1 MILAIVSRS
10 EDNFI
15 LDADNRNTTS
25 NSRGLSLIIN
35 FLRRIFK
42 KPVNFLKKWI
52 GDYYSMYVLIGLTLI
67 NLSLY
72 YLYYFLAPIFPVKEL
87 TFLYKLTGEE
97 AFPPFGFCLSIIPPI
112 LSSHIVFLSA
122 RITQP
127 SGKII
132 LIFVAIIFALAFTL
146 TFIPLSATIFAAY
159 LSLAGITASISS
171 FRSVIE
177 RLELPS
183 VKNKGDRRVVLEM
196 RHNLLTTILGY
207 SVWAIITVVVA
218 GLSALLFNP
227 AVGKMIELGGL
238 RWVFVQGQIIL
249 CISLIVYYSAGFIMG
264 VTMNVFRKLLEVE
277 KALEK

>member
-1 MILAIVSRS
+1 M
-10 EDNFI
+10 
-15 LDADNRNTTS
+15 
-25 NSRGLSLIIN
+25 
-35 FLRRIFK
+35 
-42 KPVNFLKKWI
+42 
-52 GDYYSMYVLIGLTLI
+52 
-67 NLSLY
+67 
-72 YLYYFLAPIFPVKEL
+72 
-87 TFLYKLTGEE
+87 YKLTGEE
-97 AFPPFGFCLSIIPPI
+97 AFPLFGFCLSIIPPI
-112 LSSHIVFLSA
+112 LSSYIVCLSA
-122 RITQP
+122 RITQLL
-127 SGKII
+127 GKII

-183 VKNKGDRRVVLEM
+183 VKNEENWRVVLEM

-238 RWVFVQGQIIL
+238 RWVFVQGQIVL
-249 CISLIVYYSAGFIMG
+249 CISLIVYYSVGFIMG